1 MHLRAALAAINP
13 FTSMAGMV
21 VMSILLVATIFLTIL
36 DLPWIAF
43 LAGILCAASIG
54 LVSRLVYAETTLAD
68 VRESVRYLDIE
79 LPIMI
84 VYVSADGTVRYHN
97 PAFRSWLRLRE
108 ASVNGRHLR
117 DAVGLTIFA
126 QLKAGLDAALA
137 GRPRR
142 ETRIHEGLGTPYARI
157 FTQYL
162 PHLGERG
169 VVVGAFILQT
179 DVTGEESSPATARA
193 AAPAPAEPAPA
204 DPAARAQAPD
214 GAEPERRMFVQT
226 MTEELTGWR
235 DAGDRL
241 RAALDNNEFCLYVQ
255 EITSLSE
262 PAGGGPFLEMLLRLR
277 EEEDGL
283 MPPGAFIPIAE
294 EYGLMP
300 DLDRWVVR
308 NVLAWARANP
318 ARLAG
323 TYSINLSAATIA
335 AEGFVEYVAAQAR
348 REGGPGPTL
357 CFEILTEDALA
368 DRDGAARLVAA
379 LAEVGCRTMLCGFG
393 QNATDYGLLKSMP
406 VDYIKID
413 TGIVL
418 GLNRNAVDLIKLKA
432 ICRVARTTNRRTVA
446 EFVEDDATLEK
457 LRAHGV
463 DFAQGYG
470 IARPRPIDDR
480 G

>member
-1 MHLRAALAAINP
+1 MHLRSALAAINP
-13 FTSMAGMV
+13 FTSAVGML
-21 VMSILLVATIFLTIL
+21 VMGILLVATIFLTIL
-36 DLPWIAF
+36 ELPWIAF
-43 LAGILCAASIG
+43 LTGILCAASIG
-54 LVSRLVYAETTLAD
+54 LLSRLVYAETTLAE
-68 VRESVRYLDIE
+68 VRENVRYLDVE
-79 LPIMI
+79 LSTMI
-84 VYVSADGTVRYHN
+84 VYVSADGTVLYHN
-97 PAFRSWLRLRE
+97 QAFRSWLRLRE
-108 ASVNGRHLR
+108 ASVNGRALR

-126 QLKAGLDAALA
+126 QLKAGLDSALA

-142 ETRIHEGLGTPYARI
+142 ETRTHEGLGTPYARI

-162 PHLGERG
+162 PHLGELG
-169 VVVGAFILQT
+169 VVDGAFILQT
-179 DVTGEESSPATARA
+179 DVTGEENGQATARTGA
-193 AAPAPAEPAPA
+193 AAPAASAPA
-204 DPAARAQAPD
+204 QIAASVLAPD
-214 GAEPERRMFVQT
+214 GGEPERRMFVQT

-255 EITSLSE
+255 EIVPLSG

-294 EYGLMP
+294 AYGLMP

-308 NVLAWARANP
+308 NVLAWVRANP

-335 AEGFVEYVAAQAR
+335 ADGFVEYVAAEVR
-348 REGGPGPTL
+348 RQGGPGPTL

-368 DRDGAARLVAA
+368 NREGAARLVAA
-379 LAEVGCRTMLCGFG
+379 LAEAGCRTMLCGFG
-393 QNATDYGLLKSMP
+393 QVATDYGLLKSMP

-446 EFVEDDATLEK
+446 EFVEDDETLAK

-470 IARPRPIDDR
+470 IARPRPID
-480 G
+480 GPG